1 MEELEFNDRILRKD
15 FGKIPIVMGIPSLI
29 EVQQRSFEDFLQMDM
44 LPENREEVGLQA
56 VFREIFPIKDYTEK
70 ISLEFIS
77 YELGQW
83 ECKCGKLKG
92 MQERYTIV
100 CSKCSHSKISELSG
114 TKCPECSGRVFYK
127 RCQECNSRVSLKLKY
142 SVSECLERGKTFAVP
157 LKVKVQLIMWEDT
170 EEGEKNIREIKE
182 QEVYLGEFPLMTEV
196 IDDENEKISVGCNG
210 TFIINGTERVIVSQ
224 MHRSPG
230 VFFTHDRGKGHSS
243 GKLLYSCRVIPYR
256 GSWLDFEFDYKDILY
271 VKIDKRRKIPIT
283 VFLKALGFSTEDIL
297 RQFYKTDKIKLNHKE
312 KTLSKILQKTVIGQK
327 APVDLKDP
335 KTGELI
341 LKENRKIT
349 LKAFQSLKASGV
361 ENIPVNMD
369 ELSEMILASD
379 VVDSKTGEVLGEC
392 GERLT
397 DEFIDKILQ
406 TNITKVDILAGDE
419 EYFDLCISKTLEID
433 KCNSQQNAL
442 EEIYRRIRPGD
453 PPTKETASSLFNAL
467 LFDPKRYDLSRVGR
481 LKLNEKLALEH
492 SLDLK
497 VLTKEDIIQTI
508 GCLIK
513 LKNGIGEIDDIDHL
527 GNRRVRTVGELLENQ
542 FRIGLVRLERAIKE
556 RMRMNIQD
564 SETLMP
570 TDLINSKPVTA
581 VIKEF
586 FGSSQLSQF
595 MDQTNPLSELTHKRR
610 LSALGPGGLTRER
623 AGFEVRDV
631 QPSHYGRIC
640 PIETPEGPNI
650 GLIASLSTYA
660 RVNEFGFIE
669 TPYRRVVNGRVSSAV
684 EFLSA
689 NKEDKFNIA
698 QANAPVDKSG
708 KLMSDRISARRGGDF
723 VILPPERVDYIDVSP
738 KQLVSVATALIPF
751 LEHDDANRALM
762 GSNMQR
768 QSVPLL
774 CPQAPLVGTGMESI
788 VARECGC
795 VVVARRSGI
804 VENVS
809 AARIVIM
816 AGGEND
822 DGAGES
828 TNVDIY
834 TLKKFQRSNQNT
846 CINQR
851 PLVKK
856 GENIV
861 KGQVIADGPSTDKGD
876 LALGR
881 NVLVAFMPW
890 EGYNFEDSIV
900 VSEKLVKNDS
910 YTSLHIERYDVEA
923 RDTKFGPEEITRDI
937 PNIGE
942 GALKNLDESG
952 IVYIGAKIKAGDIMV
967 GKITPKGESQL
978 SPEEKL
984 LRAIF
989 GEKARDVR
997 DTSLKMPPG
1006 AEGVVIDVKVFSR
1019 KGVDKDE
1026 RSKTIEDE
1034 EIGKAEKNFDD
1045 EIRIIMEER
1054 NKKIYRILL
1063 NAVTKEKY
1071 YHHETGK
1078 SILPKNTKITAAK
1091 LKAISPEEYGKI
1103 QIKDSELQDRIE
1115 NLIDKAEDQIHI
1127 LETIRG
1133 KRIARL
1139 QKGDEL
1145 APGVIKLV
1153 KVYVATERK
1162 LAVGDKIAGRHG
1174 NKGVVSKI
1182 VPEEDMPFLPDGTP
1196 IEMILNPL
1204 GVPSRMNVGQILET
1218 HLGWAAMEL
1227 GKKVKEL
1234 IDRTSISSVKKDI
1247 EECIGWELDE
1257 DLKAGKTDLVLCKKG
1272 EVVNKDIIA
1281 QANSLGVKEAL
1292 VRDYPSLRAKI
1303 KDIYNN
1309 PKISKHIDSLSSGDL
1324 KDMVKELKNGIY
1336 MSTPVF
1342 DGASIDDIKKLLEEA
1357 NLPKSG
1363 KIVLFDGKTG
1373 ESFDQEVTVGY
1384 IYISKL
1390 HHLVDDKLHARSIGP
1405 YSLVTQQ
1412 PLGGK
1417 SQFGGQR
1424 LGEMEVWALE
1434 AYGAAYTLQ
1443 EMLTVKSD
1451 DLSGRTAMYESIV
1464 KGENPPEPGLPESF
1478 NVLLKELQS
1487 LALDVELV
1495 QRD

>member
-1 MEELEFNDRILRKD
+1 MEEFGISDLILRKD
-15 FGKIPIVMGIPSLI
+15 FGKIPSIMQIPSLI
-29 EVQQRSFEDFLQMDM
+29 ELQQKSFEDFLQMDM
-44 LPENREEVGLQA
+44 LPEDRKEIGLQA
-56 VFREIFPIKDYTEK
+56 VFKEVFPIKDYTEK

-92 MQERYTIV
+92 MQERYTWT
-100 CSKCSHSKISELSG
+100 CSKCNHTEVSELSES
-114 TKCPECSGRVFYK
+114 KCSKCKARAFYK
-127 RCQECNSRVSLKLKY
+127 RCSECNSRTTLKLKY
-142 SVSECLERGKTFAVP
+142 SVSECMERGKTFAVP
-157 LKVKVQLIMWEDT
+157 LKVKVQLIMWEDI
-170 EEGEKNIREIKE
+170 EGDEKNIREIKE

-196 IDDENEKISVGCNG
+196 VDDGDGKVIVGNNG

-243 GKLLYSCRVIPYR
+243 GKLIYSCRIIPYR
-256 GSWLDFEFDYKDILY
+256 GSWLDLEFDYKDILY
-271 VKIDKRRKIPIT
+271 IKIDKRRKIPIT
-283 VFLKALGFSTEDIL
+283 VFLKALGMSNEDIL
-297 RQFYKTDKIKLNHKE
+297 KQFYRTDRIKLNHEDRSFFKV
-312 KTLSKILQKTVIGQK
+312 LQKSLIGQK
-327 APVDLKDP
+327 APMDLKDP
-335 KTGELI
+335 KSGELI
-341 LKENRKIT
+341 IKENRRISQKVFQT
-349 LKAFQSLKASGV
+349 LKSIGMDV
-361 ENIPVNMD
+361 IPVNPD
-369 ELSEMILASD
+369 ELLEMVLATD
-379 VVDSKTGEVLGEC
+379 VVDPKTGEVLGEC
-392 GERLT
+392 GERIT
-397 DEFIDKILQ
+397 QNFIEKVFQ
-406 TNITKVDILAGDE
+406 TNISKFDIIAGE
-419 EYFDLCISKTLEID
+419 ENYFDLSISKTLEVD
-433 KCNSQQNAL
+433 KCDSQQMAL

-453 PPTKETASSLFNAL
+453 PPTKETAANLFNAL
-467 LFDPKRYDLSRVGR
+467 FFDPKRYDLSRVGR
-481 LKLNEKLALEH
+481 LKLNEKLGIELPLEQ
-492 SLDLK
+492 K
-497 VLTKEDIIQTI
+497 TLTKEDIIQTI
-508 GCLIK
+508 KCLIR

-556 RMRMNIQD
+556 KMRMNIQD

-669 TPYRRVVNGRVSSAV
+669 TPYRKVVNGRLTNTV
-684 EFLSA
+684 EFLPA
-689 NKEDKFNIA
+689 NKEDKYNIA
-698 QANAPVDKSG
+698 QANVPVDKSG
-708 KLMSDRISARRGGDF
+708 KFLIDRISARRGGNF
-723 VILPPERVDYIDVSP
+723 VIVSPEEVDYIDVSP

-774 CPQAPLVGTGMESI
+774 CPEAPLVGTGIEAI
-788 VARECGC
+788 VAKECGC
-795 VVVARRSGI
+795 VVVAKRGGI

-809 AARIVIM
+809 ATRIVIR
-816 AGGEND
+816 AEEEQDGGIE
-822 DGAGES
+822 G

-834 TLKKFQRSNQNT
+834 TLKKFRRSNQTT
-846 CINQR
+846 CINQK

-856 GENIV
+856 GERIK
-861 KGQVIADGPSTDKGD
+861 KGQVIADGPATDRGD

-890 EGYNFEDSIV
+890 EGYNFEDSII
-900 VSEKLVKNDS
+900 VSEKLVKDDY
-910 YTSLHIERYDVEA
+910 YTSVHIERYDVEA
-923 RDTKFGPEEITRDI
+923 MDTKFGPEEITRDI
-937 PNIGE
+937 PNVGE
-942 GALKNLDESG
+942 GSLKNLDESG
-952 IVYIGAKIKAGDIMV
+952 IVYIGAKVKTGDILV

-997 DTSLKMPPG
+997 DTSLRMPPG
-1006 AEGVVIDVKVFSR
+1006 TEGVVIDVKVFSR
-1019 KGVDKDE
+1019 RGVDKDE

-1034 EIGKAEKNFDD
+1034 EIGKVEKDFDD
-1045 EIRIIMEER
+1045 EIRIIREET
-1054 NKKIYRILL
+1054 NKKVYRLL
-1063 NAVTKEKY
+1063 LGAVTKEKY
-1071 YHHETGK
+1071 IHPKTEK
-1078 SILPKNTKITAAK
+1078 VILAKNSKITAAK
-1091 LKAISPEEYGKI
+1091 LRSIPPEEYGKI
-1103 QIKDSELQDRIE
+1103 QLKDAEVQDRIE
-1115 NLIDKAEDQIHI
+1115 NLLDKAEDQIHI
-1127 LETIRG
+1127 LETIRD
-1133 KRIARL
+1133 KRIAKL

-1162 LAVGDKIAGRHG
+1162 LSVGDKMAGRHG

-1182 VPEEDMPFLPDGTP
+1182 VPEEDMPYLPDGTRV
-1196 IEMILNPL
+1196 EMLLNPL

-1218 HLGWAAMEL
+1218 HLGWAAKGL
-1227 GKKVKEL
+1227 GDKVGEL
-1234 IDRTSISSVKKDI
+1234 IEKSRISSIKKGI

-1257 DLKAGKTDLVLCKKG
+1257 DLKAGKTDVVLCKRD
-1272 EVVNKDIIA
+1272 EILTEDIVA
-1281 QANSLGVKEAL
+1281 QAKSLGIKEVQVK
-1292 VRDYPSLRAKI
+1292 DFPSLRNGI
-1303 KDIYNN
+1303 KEIYNN
-1309 PKISKHIDSLSSGDL
+1309 PNISKYIDSLSSG
-1324 KDMVKELKNGIY
+1324 ELKNLAERLKRGIY

-1342 DGASIDDIKKLLEEA
+1342 DGASIDDIKDLLERA
-1357 NLPKSG
+1357 GLPRSG
-1363 KIVLFDGKTG
+1363 KSILYDGRTG
-1373 ESFDQEVTVGY
+1373 EPFDQEVTVGY
-1384 IYISKL
+1384 IYMSKL
-1390 HHLVDDKLHARSIGP
+1390 HHLADDKLHARSIGP

-1451 DLSGRTAMYESIV
+1451 DLSGRTAMYEAIV
-1464 KGENPPEPGLPESF
+1464 KGENPQEPGLPESF
-1478 NVLLKELQS
+1478 NVLVKELQS
-1487 LALDVELV
+1487 LALDVELI
-1495 QRD
+1495 QKD

>member
-369 ELSEMILASD
+369 ELSEMILASE

-433 KCNSQQNAL
+433 KCDSQQNAL

-492 SLDLK
+492 SPDLK

-738 KQLVSVATALIPF
+738 KQLVSVAAGLIPF

-768 QSVPLL
+768 QAVPLMVSES
-774 CPQAPLVGTGMESI
+774 PLVGTGMESI

-834 TLKKFQRSNQNT
+834 TLKKFQRLNQNT

-861 KGQVIADGPSTDKGD
+861 KGQVI
-876 LALGR
+876 
-881 NVLVAFMPW
+881 
-890 EGYNFEDSIV
+890 
-900 VSEKLVKNDS
+900 
-910 YTSLHIERYDVEA
+910 
-923 RDTKFGPEEITRDI
+923 
-937 PNIGE
+937 
-942 GALKNLDESG
+942 
-952 IVYIGAKIKAGDIMV
+952 
-967 GKITPKGESQL
+967 
-978 SPEEKL
+978 
-984 LRAIF
+984 
-989 GEKARDVR
+989 
-997 DTSLKMPPG
+997 
-1006 AEGVVIDVKVFSR
+1006 
-1019 KGVDKDE
+1019 
-1026 RSKTIEDE
+1026 
-1034 EIGKAEKNFDD
+1034 
-1045 EIRIIMEER
+1045 
-1054 NKKIYRILL
+1054 
-1063 NAVTKEKY
+1063 
-1071 YHHETGK
+1071 
-1078 SILPKNTKITAAK
+1078 
-1091 LKAISPEEYGKI
+1091 
-1103 QIKDSELQDRIE
+1103 
-1115 NLIDKAEDQIHI
+1115 
-1127 LETIRG
+1127 
-1133 KRIARL
+1133 
-1139 QKGDEL
+1139 
-1145 APGVIKLV
+1145 
-1153 KVYVATERK
+1153 
-1162 LAVGDKIAGRHG
+1162 
-1174 NKGVVSKI
+1174 
-1182 VPEEDMPFLPDGTP
+1182 
-1196 IEMILNPL
+1196 
-1204 GVPSRMNVGQILET
+1204 
-1218 HLGWAAMEL
+1218 
-1227 GKKVKEL
+1227 
-1234 IDRTSISSVKKDI
+1234 
-1247 EECIGWELDE
+1247 
-1257 DLKAGKTDLVLCKKG
+1257 
-1272 EVVNKDIIA
+1272 
-1281 QANSLGVKEAL
+1281 
-1292 VRDYPSLRAKI
+1292 
-1303 KDIYNN
+1303 
-1309 PKISKHIDSLSSGDL
+1309 
-1324 KDMVKELKNGIY
+1324 
-1336 MSTPVF
+1336 
-1342 DGASIDDIKKLLEEA
+1342 
-1357 NLPKSG
+1357 
-1363 KIVLFDGKTG
+1363 
-1373 ESFDQEVTVGY
+1373 
-1384 IYISKL
+1384 
-1390 HHLVDDKLHARSIGP
+1390 
-1405 YSLVTQQ
+1405 
-1412 PLGGK
+1412 
-1417 SQFGGQR
+1417 
-1424 LGEMEVWALE
+1424 
-1434 AYGAAYTLQ
+1434 
-1443 EMLTVKSD
+1443 
-1451 DLSGRTAMYESIV
+1451 
-1464 KGENPPEPGLPESF
+1464 
-1478 NVLLKELQS
+1478 
-1487 LALDVELV
+1487 
-1495 QRD
+1495 